1 MTSNPDYRAAAALI
15 ILLGCGLAAAAS
27 LVPFYHV
34 AFQVDTLALSVLLTP
49 FVLYGMLLESLR
61 GSWLLATGIVLLGV
75 SLAVVL
81 DERYPVYAG
90 YHSVYWV
97 PLLAAAIMLPIAY
110 VFGRRA
116 PYS

>member
-1 MTSNPDYRAAAALI
+1 MMRNPDYRAAAALI

-34 AFQVDTLALSVLLTP
+34 AFQVDALALSVLLTP

-61 GSWLLATGIVLLGV
+61 GSWLLAAGVVLLGA

-90 YHSVYWV
+90 YDRVYWV
-97 PLLAAAIMLPIAY
+97 PLLAAAAVLAVAY
-110 VFGRRA
+110 AFGRRP

>member
-1 MTSNPDYRAAAALI
+1 MTSNPDYRPAAILI

-34 AFQVDTLALSVLLTP
+34 AFQVDALALSVLLTP
-49 FVLYGMLLESLR
+49 FVLYGMLVESLR
-61 GSWLLATGIVLLGV
+61 GGWLLASGIVLLGV

-81 DERYPVYAG
+81 DERFPAYAG
-90 YHSVYWV
+90 YDRVYWA
-97 PLLAAAIMLPIAY
+97 PLLAAAIVLPIAY
-110 VFGRRA
+110 AFGRQA

>member
-1 MTSNPDYRAAAALI
+1 MTRNPDYRAAAALV

-34 AFQVDTLALSVLLTP
+34 AFQVDALALSALLTP
-49 FVLYGMLLESLR
+49 FVLYGMLMESLR
-61 GSWLLATGIVLLGV
+61 RSWLLAAGVVLLGV

-90 YHSVYWV
+90 YDRVYWA
-97 PLLAAAIMLPIAY
+97 PLLAAAIVLPIAY
-110 VFGRRA
+110 IFGRRA